1 MHDEKTLVSG
11 CAKGDRAMQK
21 ALYDQYASR
30 MLTVCMRY
38 SKNREDAEDILQ
50 EAFIK
55 VFNKIESFRKEST
68 LGYWIKRIVI
78 NTALNYHRKSVY
90 LYPHFDIDDMH
101 QLGDDEV
108 LVSDYNYRDLLK
120 LLQSLPQGCQVIFN
134 LYAVEGYKHKEIAE
148 LLNISE
154 GTSKSQYARAKSL
167 IKDMITETG
176 EVKHG

>member
-1 MHDEKTLVSG
+1 MHDDKALISG

-21 ALYDQYASR
+21 ALYDQYSPR
-30 MLTVCMRY
+30 MLAVCARY
-38 SKNREDAEDILQ
+38 CKNRDDAEDILQ
-50 EAFIK
+50 EAFVK
-55 VFNKIESFRKEST
+55 VFNKIESFRKESS

-78 NTALNYHRKSVY
+78 NTALNYHRKNVY
-90 LYPHFDIDDMH
+90 LYPHFDIEDMH
-101 QLGDDEV
+101 QLGDDEI
-108 LVSDYNYRDLLK
+108 LVSNYHYQDLLG

-134 LYAVEGYKHKEIAE
+134 LYAIEGYKHKEIAE

-167 IKDMITETG
+167 LKEMITETG

>member
-21 ALYDQYASR
+21 ALYDQYAGR

-38 SKNREDAEDILQ
+38 SKSREDAEDILQ
-50 EAFIK
+50 EAFVK
-55 VFNKIESFRKEST
+55 VFTKIESFRKESS

-120 LLQSLPQGCQVIFN
+120 LLQTLPQGCQVIFN
-134 LYAVEGYKHKEIAE
+134 LYAIEGYKHKEIAE

>member
-1 MHDEKTLVSG
+1 
-11 CAKGDRAMQK
+11 MQK